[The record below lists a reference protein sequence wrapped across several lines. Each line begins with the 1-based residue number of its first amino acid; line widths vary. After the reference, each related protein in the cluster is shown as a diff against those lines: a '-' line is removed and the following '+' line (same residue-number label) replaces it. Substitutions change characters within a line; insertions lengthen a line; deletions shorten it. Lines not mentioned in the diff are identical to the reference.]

1 MMGNEKERFFDTFVA
16 WHCLYRCFWGNGPR
30 LVSDS
35 QCLVYVRTNAQH
47 DDSFGRFGYIT
58 QITTTIGGA
67 GAWGKNCAFCL
78 GYPLHTH
85 GSNR

>member
-58 QITTTIGGA
+58 QITTTIGGGWCMGEKLRILSGIPIA
-67 GAWGKNCAFCL
+67 
-78 GYPLHTH
+78 HTWFK
-85 GSNR
+85 